1 MKHIEAHFLAPKSAS
16 DSLRVLRGSLRIL
29 FPAIH
34 MPARIYPLPFAQN
47 KDLSDAAGLG
57 DMLAASLQ
65 LVRVVRVDN
74 GGGAID
80 LDFGFR
86 KLEFDQLAA
95 TLRKLR
101 RTVKNCLAV

>member
-1 MKHIEAHFLAPKSAS
+1 
-16 DSLRVLRGSLRIL
+16 
-29 FPAIH
+29 
-34 MPARIYPLPFAQN
+34 MPAWIYPLPFAQHE
-47 KDLSDAAGLG
+47 DLSDAAGLG

-80 LDFGFR
+80 LDFGFG
-86 KLEFDQLAA
+86 KLEFDQLAT